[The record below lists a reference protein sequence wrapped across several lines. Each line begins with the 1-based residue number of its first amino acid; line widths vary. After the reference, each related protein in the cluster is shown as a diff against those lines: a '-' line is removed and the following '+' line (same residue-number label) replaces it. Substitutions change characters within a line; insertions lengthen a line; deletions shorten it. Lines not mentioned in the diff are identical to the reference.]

1 MGWFLYDRDLRHE
14 SAKIMQKKTVVS
26 KTSDVYRRA
35 VVVSRDKS
43 VSENSSMLS
52 TWQHIN
58 VPYLWSKQTMILSF
72 LYEKCIIRILN
83 ISCYNRGQN
92 LWNNAKKW
100 SKIGQVGKIWNIF
113 LRNFWLLAWNFY
125 LWKRDWILGP
135 GSYHFCDFPIIS

>member
-43 VSENSSMLS
+43 VSENSSMLG

-58 VPYLWSKQTMILSF
+58 VPYLWYKKTMILSF
-72 LYEKCIIRILN
+72 LYEKCIIRIFN
-83 ISCYNRGQN
+83 ISCYNRGKN
-92 LWNNAKKW
+92 L
-100 SKIGQVGKIWNIF
+100 
-113 LRNFWLLAWNFY
+113 
-125 LWKRDWILGP
+125 
-135 GSYHFCDFPIIS
+135 

>member
-43 VSENSSMLS
+43 VSENSSMLG

-92 LWNNAKKW
+92 LWNDVKKW